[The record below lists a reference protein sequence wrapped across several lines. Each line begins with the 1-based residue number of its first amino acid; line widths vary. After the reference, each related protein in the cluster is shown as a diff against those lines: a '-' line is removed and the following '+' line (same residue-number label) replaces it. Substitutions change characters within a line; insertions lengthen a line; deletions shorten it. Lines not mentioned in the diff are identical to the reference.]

1 MFIRKTI
8 ALTFFTVLCAS
19 AFAQTLQP
27 TVWATKPDI
36 PGFEKMVNDR
46 LAAAQSAIDQV
57 TSVKGARTIENT
69 GLPVRRAASA
79 SSRTAAKLSLSMTF
93 WSLPDE
99 ASGSLAFL
107 ASRATSPR
115 DGGWSSWA
123 QTNAGRHGASKRRKI
138 CRERRIENSVRRSK
152 ATSLREF

>member
-1 MFIRKTI
+1 MFIRQTT
-8 ALTFFTVLCAS
+8 ALAFFTLMCAS

-69 GLPVRRAASA
+69 LAPYDGAVRNITRPSIWLHWLNRSTRKARFGTTPQKWSA
-79 SSRTAAKLSLSMTF
+79 RSALFRRHSR
-93 WSLPDE
+93 
-99 ASGSLAFL
+99 
-107 ASRATSPR
+107 
-115 DGGWSSWA
+115 
-123 QTNAGRHGASKRRKI
+123 
-138 CRERRIENSVRRSK
+138 
-152 ATSLREF
+152 

>member
-1 MFIRKTI
+1 MLLHRRNGWASTSPPSERHGLLGFYRQKNGKDQLNSAVDAQSTGACLDFRVNSPTKSLLTILLQKRLTLLPLCSSEVYSMFIRKTI

-57 TSVKGARTIENT
+57 TS
-69 GLPVRRAASA
+69 
-79 SSRTAAKLSLSMTF
+79 
-93 WSLPDE
+93 
-99 ASGSLAFL
+99 
-107 ASRATSPR
+107 
-115 DGGWSSWA
+115 
-123 QTNAGRHGASKRRKI
+123 
-138 CRERRIENSVRRSK
+138 
-152 ATSLREF
+152 